1 MNRRIT
7 RMTPWVAAM
16 LIVSALP
23 HGGLAQTLPEAE
35 PLVAELQIVTIDLPN
50 DDVSFTTLDGEN
62 GIGVTADLTPDS
74 LDAAYNAQIRWDIE
88 DDPDVEGVTPV
99 PDITAIQGA
108 DVTLVIDIPLDPDG
122 RGYVLNYRIRA
133 TVLENG
139 LLIAT
144 Q

>member
-23 HGGLAQTLPEAE
+23 HGGFAQTLPEAE